1 MNIPHQYE
9 HFRNLVEPAI
19 QSKAEELS
27 ILGYGTYSE
36 DQIWSFLVS
45 KKWKKP
51 KTEINLYEII
61 NDILSLKPGDFMSF
75 QTIEAL
81 KSAQSSLP
89 SEEDW
94 KELLK

>member
-1 MNIPHQYE
+1 MMITHQYE
-9 HFRNLVEPAI
+9 QFRKLVEPAI

-27 ILGYGTYSE
+27 ILGYGVYQE
-36 DQIWSFLVS
+36 DQIWSFLIS

-51 KTEINLYEII
+51 KSEIRLYEII
-61 NDILSLKPGDFMSF
+61 DDILSMKPGEFMSF

-81 KSAQSSLP
+81 KSAQTSLP